1 MIAFQIAYSKYRV
14 KKGSG
19 RYANEVVIQQH
30 PVIVTNSDKTI
41 KVVCSFE
48 NLDRTV
54 TLGALFP
61 GASPGL
67 DVTTRFQ
74 LPVTAIV
81 TNTAPPPNLVMR
93 VLDRTGRDAGVVGLG
108 DELMLRIELREPASN
123 LAIFAR
129 NLYARSKNGESL
141 FLIDS
146 TGCPTDPSIFPGL
159 NLDARDRKSLF
170 ANFKAFRFPSTGLVN
185 FEVQIRFCQDQ
196 CKPVRCSNNME
207 SFGRKKRDI
216 HGGTTA
222 HSPSTPS
229 SITHHNS
236 TKDNFST
243 ASTQRHAHSNSHE
256 SNMKLSPFT
265 PHRFTPPLRNGT
277 AWASNVTQVFGTFR
291 VISSTESTVI
301 KKGASDAIKAKN
313 NWRNVHADNYLHRG
327 LMNRSASASD
337 TPINPGQRNLM
348 DERKLVA
355 DHANRWRYHTADGVQ
370 DDFSALPNR
379 ERPSSMLR
387 QQSKEYPQSSRPP
400 NPFMAS
406 TTSPKVVN
414 KSSRNYYSS
423 PKHISQFTT
432 RHIEQNDTYQG
443 RGYGYVPTRRE
454 FVPHTASTPGRWPS
468 KPMPSNG
475 NPHRRPTPN
484 RYYAYNT
491 HVPPNGTTSSGDG
504 RKSNASPYSDS
515 SIPPSSLTTPELVIS
530 TMVPVPDELP
540 LSLAIMVGEDTGVDV
555 SSWKSKM
562 KNVNSLES
570 QADIESVGMVC
581 TTVTTIAATTVT
593 LSIAHVLG
601 LIGAYCCYKWHRKS
615 KRKKILQKSL
625 KLPRPQPPPTAM
637 RRPSGGRQEELF
649 YAKPDVS
656 FRNVYGSYGSSP

>member
-1 MIAFQIAYSKYRV
+1 
-14 KKGSG
+14 
-19 RYANEVVIQQH
+19 
-30 PVIVTNSDKTI
+30 
-41 KVVCSFE
+41 
-48 NLDRTV
+48 
-54 TLGALFP
+54 
-61 GASPGL
+61 
-67 DVTTRFQ
+67 
-74 LPVTAIV
+74 
-81 TNTAPPPNLVMR
+81 MR

-108 DELMLRIELREPASN
+108 DELMLRIELRESASN

-216 HGGTTA
+216 DSGTTA
-222 HSPSTPS
+222 HSSSTPS
-229 SITHHNS
+229 SIKHYNS
-236 TKDNFST
+236 TKDTFST

-256 SNMKLSPFT
+256 PNMKLSPFA
-265 PHRFTPPLRNGT
+265 PRRFTPPFRNGT
-277 AWASNVTQVFGTFR
+277 VWASNVTQVFGTFR
-291 VISSTESTVI
+291 VISSTESTAI
-301 KKGASDAIKAKN
+301 KMDASDALKEQG
-313 NWRNVHADNYLHRG
+313 NWRNVHMDNYRHG
-327 LMNRSASASD
+327 ELMNRSASAND
-337 TPINPGQRNLM
+337 APINPGPRYMM
-348 DERKLVA
+348 DERKMA
-355 DHANRWRYHTADGVQ
+355 EDNANRWRYHTADEVQ
-370 DDFSALPNR
+370 GDVAILPNR
-379 ERPSSMLR
+379 ERPSSVIR
-387 QQSKEYPQSSRPP
+387 QLNKEYPQSSRPS
-400 NPFMAS
+400 NPLKPS
-406 TTSPKVVN
+406 TTTPKIVN
-414 KSSRNYYSS
+414 KSSRNYYST
-423 PKHISQFTT
+423 PKHTSQFAS
-432 RHIEQNDTYQG
+432 RYAEKNDTYQG
-443 RGYGYVPTRRE
+443 RGYGFVPTGR
-454 FVPHTASTPGRWPS
+454 VSGSQTASTQGRWPS
-468 KPMPSNG
+468 KPNPSYG
-475 NPHRRPTPN
+475 KPHRRPTPN

-491 HVPPNGTTSSGDG
+491 HVPPNSTTNSGDG
-504 RKSNASPYSDS
+504 RRSNASPYSDS
-515 SIPPSSLTTPELVIS
+515 SIPPPSLTTPELVIS
-530 TMVPVPDELP
+530 TMVPMPDELP

-555 SSWKSKM
+555 SAWKSKM
-562 KNVNSLES
+562 KNVNPIES

-625 KLPRPQPPPTAM
+625 KLPRPQAPPTAM